1 LEVGRDGVFFFCSS
15 IVGVWTGTLVGS
27 SGFSHSVI
35 LGLGIGG
42 FGGSVA
48 GVMSAVGNLFL
59 RGLEITM

>member
-1 LEVGRDGVFFFCSS
+1 
-15 IVGVWTGTLVGS
+15 VGVWTGTLVGS

-59 RGLEITM
+59 RGLEIIM